1 MVHCFFSIGLVAVL
15 SAGVLFNAGP
25 CLGGGERARQEKET
39 DESKA
44 ALHPREYVT
53 VTAASPGKA
62 VKDCSAS
69 VSIVDERDLKAVSA
83 NHALNALN
91 YLPGIFIQRTGDFGR
106 SDVEIRGLGQR
117 GQRISIMVDGR
128 PEKMGLFGCAV
139 THAYPLDNVDRIE
152 VVRGPSSVLYGS
164 DALGGVVNILTH
176 FPAGP
181 GFETDLTTS
190 YGAFN
195 TQRYTLRHGAALKKW
210 RYFLTLDRQSSDG
223 HLPSS
228 EYAGNTF
235 TGKAEYDLTDH
246 VRLGFQSKYY
256 QGKKY
261 EPGPQSLPD
270 LTSWND
276 YERAAVDVG
285 LQGRWDRDEFFL
297 KIYRDFGH
305 HQFSDGWNSRD
316 FVDGAVLRYTTRRIA
331 DNELSVGGEFRSFGG
346 KSYNFPRGK
355 WDKNESALFVQ
366 NEHVFMK
373 RWILSAGV
381 RANRDSL
388 YGWNWCPQAGLVFQP
403 RDGTLVRAAVSKG
416 FRSPQIN
423 ELFMFPASNPLLKPE
438 NVWNYEIGFERDFG
452 TRLRL
457 GASVFEMKGDNLI
470 ETGLNPSLRPKFI
483 FLNSGTF
490 DFHGA
495 ELSLKGDFARSL
507 SALVFYTYLDP
518 KDRTKGRPGHKVDM
532 SLRYNT
538 DRIFAALAGQYIT
551 DYYAGDHSR
560 DQIPSYLVVNARAD
574 VRLFKALSVFI
585 EANNLFDADYRIYAD
600 LSGAAAGLYLM
611 PGRNLNVG
619 LRAGI

>member
-1 MVHCFFSIGLVAVL
+1 MINIIISTGLAAFL
-15 SAGVLFNAGP
+15 SAGVAMDAIPRDDG
-25 CLGGGERARQEKET
+25 RKEP
-39 DESKA
+39 
-44 ALHPREYVT
+44 ALHPKEYVT
-53 VTAASPGKA
+53 VTAFSPAKA
-62 VKDCSAS
+62 IKDFSAS
-69 VSIVDERDLKAVSA
+69 VSIVDELDLKAVSA
-83 NHALNALN
+83 NHALNVLN
-91 YLPGIFIQRTGDFGR
+91 GLPGIFIHRTGDFGR

-164 DALGGVVNILTH
+164 DALGGVINILTH
-176 FPAGP
+176 YPAGP

-195 TQRYTLRHGAALKKW
+195 TQRYTFRHGAGLKKW
-210 RYFLTLDRQSSDG
+210 RYYFTLDRRSSDG
-223 HLPSS
+223 HLANSA
-228 EYAGNTF
+228 YAGNSF
-235 TGKAEYDLTDH
+235 TGKAEYDLTGH
-246 VRLGFQSKYY
+246 VKLGFQSKYY

-261 EPGPQSLPD
+261 EPGPQALPD

-285 LQGRWDRDEFFL
+285 LQGHWDRDEFFL

-316 FVDGAVLRYTTRRIA
+316 FVDGAVLRFTTRRVPG
-331 DNELSVGGEFRSFGG
+331 NELSVGGEFRSYGG
-346 KSYNFPRGK
+346 KSYAFPRGT

-388 YGWNWCPQAGLVFQP
+388 YGWHWCPQAGLVFQP
-403 RDGTLVRAAVSKG
+403 RDGTFVRASLSKG

-423 ELFMFPASNPLLKPE
+423 ELYMFPPSNPRLEPE
-438 NVWNYEIGFERDFG
+438 NVWNYEVGIEQDFG
-452 TRLRL
+452 TRIRL
-457 GASVFEMKGDNLI
+457 GASLFEMKGDNLI
-470 ETGLNPSLRPKFI
+470 ETGRNPSPGPAFI
-483 FLNSGTF
+483 FLNSGKF
-490 DFHGA
+490 DFRGA
-495 ELSLKGDFARSL
+495 ELSLRADLARNM
-507 SALVFYTYLDP
+507 SARVFYTYLDP
-518 KDRTKGRPGHKVDM
+518 KDRTKGRPGQKIDL
-532 SLRYNT
+532 SLRFST
-538 DRIFAALAGQYIT
+538 DKIFAVFSGQYVT
-551 DYYAGDHSR
+551 DYYAADRSLDR
-560 DQIPSYLVVNARAD
+560 IPSYLVLNSRAD
-574 VRLFKALSVFI
+574 VRLSKVLSVFI

-600 LSGAAAGLYLM
+600 LSGSAAGLYLM
-611 PGRNLNVG
+611 PGRNLSVG